1 MAYAKALAVGL
12 VGLDGHVVEVEADL
26 APGIPSFVLS
36 GLPDTAVCQARDRVR
51 AAVLNSGGSW
61 PNQRITVNLLP
72 AFVPKRGSGFDLAV
86 AVAVLGASGALPNCP
101 LDGTVLIGELGL
113 DGSIRPVTGVLPAV
127 LAARRA
133 GVRRAIV
140 PAGNVREAQ
149 LVPGVDASGVDSLRR
164 LVSALRGEVPL
175 PDPPPREPPDDD
187 LSLPDLRDVVGQ
199 HSGRRALEVAAAGG
213 HNVAFFG
220 SPGSGKTMLAERL
233 PSILPPLD
241 DDEALEV
248 SAVHSVAGLLPA
260 DAPLIRRPPFQAPHH
275 TASCAALV
283 GGGSGLARPGMV
295 TLAHRGV
302 LFLDEAPEFLPSVL
316 DALRE
321 PLEKGEITL
330 ARARGGAHYPARVQL
345 VLAAN
350 PCQCAGPGGDQEC
363 TCTSAARRRYLGRIS
378 GPLLD
383 RVDIQVELLPV
394 GAVDLLGDDTGAEPS
409 ASVAERVVKAREVA
423 AQRWAM
429 AGRRWRTNAE
439 VPAGQLT
446 NARWRLPRS
455 VTLPAERR
463 VDRGQLSARGYHRVL
478 RIAWTL
484 ADLAGRD
491 RPDIGDIS
499 EATVLRIRG
508 LR

>member
-12 VGLDGHVVEVEADL
+12 IGLDGHLVEVEADL
-26 APGIPSFVLS
+26 AAGVPNFVLS
-36 GLPDTAVCQARDRVR
+36 GLPDAAVCQARDRVR

-61 PNQRITVNLLP
+61 PNRRITVNLLP

-86 AVAVLGASGALPNCP
+86 AVAVLGADGVLPAP
-101 LDGTVLIGELGL
+101 TLDQTALIGELGL
-113 DGSIRPVTGVLPAV
+113 DGSVRAVTGVLPAV
-127 LAARRA
+127 LAAWRAGIRRA
-133 GVRRAIV
+133 VV

-149 LVPGVDASGVDSLRR
+149 LVPGMRAAGVSCLRE
-164 LVSALRGEVPL
+164 VVNVLRGDLPMPDPL
-175 PDPPPREPPDDD
+175 PPEPPSHDAT
-187 LSLPDLRDVVGQ
+187 LPDLRDVVGQ
-199 HSGRRALEVAAAGG
+199 QSGRRAIEVAAAGG
-213 HNVAFFG
+213 HNLAFFG

-233 PSILPPLD
+233 PSILPALD
-241 DDEALEV
+241 DTEALEV
-248 SAVHSVAGLLPA
+248 TAVHSIAGLLPA

-275 TASCAALV
+275 TATSAALV

-302 LFLDEAPEFLPSVL
+302 LFLDEVPEYRPSVL

-330 ARARGGAHYPARVQL
+330 ARARGGTRYPARVQL

-363 TCTSAARRRYLGRIS
+363 TCTAAARRRYLGRIS

-383 RVDIQVELLPV
+383 RVDIQIELLPV
-394 GAVDLLGDDTGAEPS
+394 GAVDLLGDETAAEPS
-409 ASVAERVVKAREVA
+409 HAVAERVLKARA
-423 AQRWAM
+423 AAAERWAV
-429 AGRRWRTNAE
+429 AGHAWRTNAE
-439 VPAGQLT
+439 VPASELRSS
-446 NARWRLPRS
+446 RWRLPRS
-455 VTLPAERR
+455 VTLPAERQ
-463 VDRGQLSARGYHRVL
+463 VDRGQLSARGYHRLL
-478 RIAWTL
+478 RLAWTL

-491 RPDIGDIS
+491 RPDVGDVA

-508 LR
+508 MR

>member
-1 MAYAKALAVGL
+1 MAYAKALSVGL
-12 VGLDGHVVEVEADL
+12 IGLDGHVVEVEADL
-26 APGIPSFVLS
+26 AQGIPSFVLS
-36 GLPDTAVCQARDRVR
+36 GLPDATVCQARDRVR
-51 AAVLNSGGSW
+51 AAVVNSGGSW
-61 PNQRITVNLLP
+61 PNRRITVNLLP

-86 AVAVLGASGALPNCP
+86 AVAVLGADSAVPTRELG
-101 LDGTVLIGELGL
+101 GTVLIGELGL
-113 DGSIRPVTGVLPAV
+113 DGSIRPVSGVLPAV

-140 PAGNVREAQ
+140 PAANVREAQ
-149 LVPGVDASGVDSLRR
+149 LVPGMAAVGVTCLRQ
-164 LVSALRGEVPL
+164 LVAALRGEVEL
-175 PDPPPREPPDDD
+175 PAPPPLEPPAED

-199 HSGRRALEVAAAGG
+199 QSGRRALEVAAAGG
-213 HNVAFFG
+213 HNIAFFG

-233 PSILPPLD
+233 PSILPQLD

-248 SAVHSVAGLLPA
+248 TAVHSVAGLLPA
-260 DAPLIRRPPFQAPHH
+260 ETPLIRRPPFQAPHH

-302 LFLDEAPEFLPSVL
+302 LFLDEAPEFAPSVL

-321 PLEKGEITL
+321 PLEKGEIAL
-330 ARARGGAHYPARVQL
+330 ARARGGTRYPARVQL

-363 TCTSAARRRYLGRIS
+363 TCTATARRRYLGRIS

-383 RVDIQVELLPV
+383 RVDIQIELLPV
-394 GAVDLLGDDTGAEPS
+394 GATDLLAECDAEPS
-409 ASVAERVVKAREVA
+409 AAIAERVMKARSVA
-423 AQRWAM
+423 SERWARSGH
-429 AGRRWRTNAE
+429 AWRTNAE
-439 VPAGQLT
+439 VPASELRG
-446 NARWRLPRS
+446 ARWRLPRA
-455 VTLPAERR
+455 VTLPAERQ
-463 VDRGQLSARGYHRVL
+463 VDRGLLSARGYHQLL
-478 RIAWTL
+478 RLAWTL

-491 RPDIGDIS
+491 RPDIGDIG